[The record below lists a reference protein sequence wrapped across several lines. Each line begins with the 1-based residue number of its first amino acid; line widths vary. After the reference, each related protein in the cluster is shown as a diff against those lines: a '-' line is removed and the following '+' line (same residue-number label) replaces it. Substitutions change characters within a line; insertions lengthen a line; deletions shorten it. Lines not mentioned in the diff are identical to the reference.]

1 MRIICEEC
9 GREYETHLGNACPY
23 CRREKEWLRIS
34 NEAKSSVR
42 NSFPK
47 GIRNSLSKYFHEET
61 RNYKKVITLTNKL
74 YQEDDDYYKSIFLYG
89 DTGEGKTTFAC
100 ALAEEILKRKF
111 ILGEWFPV
119 YKPLYSVYDFFCVLK
134 KSYSKLIIESETT
147 ILEQLENVPLLI
159 VDDLGIEKGTE
170 WEMYMLYGL
179 VNNRSRELRTT
190 IYTSNYSLEKLAEK
204 IQNDRIVSRI
214 LSTSIVMNY
223 TRIE

>member
-1 MRIICEEC
+1 M
-9 GREYETHLGNACPY
+9 
-23 CRREKEWLRIS
+23 
-34 NEAKSSVR
+34 
-42 NSFPK
+42 
-47 GIRNSLSKYFHEET
+47 
-61 RNYKKVITLTNKL
+61 
-74 YQEDDDYYKSIFLYG
+74 
-89 DTGEGKTTFAC
+89 
-100 ALAEEILKRKF
+100 
-111 ILGEWFPV
+111 
-119 YKPLYSVYDFFCVLK
+119 
-134 KSYSKLIIESETT
+134 IIESETT